1 MDAPNGNANGS
12 GMCLPRNL
20 LVDVLCRLS
29 PRTLALC
36 RATCHAWRAIVDDHG
51 LLSPHYLPRSVFTD
65 LHLPRWD
72 DGPSFILPPDMVL
85 DPLTWR
91 VQRKS
96 YDP

>member
-36 RATCHAWRAIVDDHG
+36 RATCSAWRAIVDDHG
-51 LLSPHYLPRSVFTD
+51 LLSPHYLPRSSSRIFISDAGTMGRPSSSAGHGARPTD
-65 LHLPRWD
+65 LE
-72 DGPSFILPPDMVL
+72 S
-85 DPLTWR
+85 TA
-91 VQRKS
+91 
-96 YDP
+96 